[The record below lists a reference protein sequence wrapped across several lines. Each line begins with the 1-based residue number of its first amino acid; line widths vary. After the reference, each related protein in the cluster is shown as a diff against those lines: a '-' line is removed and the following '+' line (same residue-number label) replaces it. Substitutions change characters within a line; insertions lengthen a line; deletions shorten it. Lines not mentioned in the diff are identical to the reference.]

1 MSLEITCTSI
11 KHFDILSNISKLQH
25 HARTHRYIS
34 RLFFAPKVNNFN
46 SWVETTKKRERTQFK
61 RGLVSRVS
69 FTSVGNKITPLTE
82 KEKEDAEKK
91 LVEQMSVSDK
101 MKIQLKFLSHANNV
115 RLADSKIQRTM
126 ALTALFLFEDLPM
139 GVLNLMIV
147 FDQEC
152 TTSNSTNTI
161 VILSLMIGTM
171 MIAFKL
177 SSLAW
182 LPSIIHGRLEEHTK
196 SVRLLKALGMI

>member
-1 MSLEITCTSI
+1 
-11 KHFDILSNISKLQH
+11 
-25 HARTHRYIS
+25 
-34 RLFFAPKVNNFN
+34 
-46 SWVETTKKRERTQFK
+46 
-61 RGLVSRVS
+61 
-69 FTSVGNKITPLTE
+69 
-82 KEKEDAEKK
+82 
-91 LVEQMSVSDK
+91 MSVSDK

-115 RLADSKIQRTM
+115 RLVDSRIQRTM

-152 TTSNSTNTI
+152 SSSNSTNTI
-161 VILSLMIGTM
+161 VILSLVVGTM

-182 LPSIIHGRLEEHTK
+182 LPNILQHRLEEHTK
-196 SVRLLKALGMI
+196 SVRLLKALGMM

>member
-1 MSLEITCTSI
+1 
-11 KHFDILSNISKLQH
+11 
-25 HARTHRYIS
+25 
-34 RLFFAPKVNNFN
+34 
-46 SWVETTKKRERTQFK
+46 
-61 RGLVSRVS
+61 
-69 FTSVGNKITPLTE
+69 
-82 KEKEDAEKK
+82 
-91 LVEQMSVSDK
+91 MSVSDK

-115 RLADSKIQRTM
+115 RLVDSRIQRTM

-152 TTSNSTNTI
+152 SSSNSTNTI
-161 VILSLMIGTM
+161 VILSLVVGTM

-182 LPSIIHGRLEEHTK
+182 LPNILQHRLEEHTK
-196 SVRLLKALGMI
+196 SMRLLKALGMM

>member
-1 MSLEITCTSI
+1 
-11 KHFDILSNISKLQH
+11 
-25 HARTHRYIS
+25 
-34 RLFFAPKVNNFN
+34 
-46 SWVETTKKRERTQFK
+46 
-61 RGLVSRVS
+61 
-69 FTSVGNKITPLTE
+69 
-82 KEKEDAEKK
+82 
-91 LVEQMSVSDK
+91 
-101 MKIQLKFLSHANNV
+101 
-115 RLADSKIQRTM
+115 M

-152 TTSNSTNTI
+152 STSNSTNTI

-177 SSLAW
+177 SSFAW